1 MAEFTFEIEEHLL
14 TLSEMKKDGPK
25 KSIVSALM
33 VRQRSLTFVAGV
45 LTTPRWGKELPSQM
59 KNFKSWWML
68 IRINKH
74 SSKMN

>member
-1 MAEFTFEIEEHLL
+1 MAEFTFEIEDTCLL
-14 TLSEMKKDGPK
+14 YLKMKKDGPK

-33 VRQRSLTFVAGV
+33 VHRRSLTFVAGV

-68 IRINKH
+68 LRINKTFI
-74 SSKMN
+74 